1 MKRKLTM
8 VTMIAAMAAL
18 CGCQSPVVDVVAPP
32 VVGAAAC
39 ALVSKQPATA
49 GYVKLVGTTFAD
61 LGRGVAPTPEAL
73 QSALADVPAQGLE
86 RAVAMAVWSGAVG
99 AYAVLYNGST
109 NTVQKQRLCTVL
121 TSLGTSLQSAAVNC
135 VPATTNTAATSR
147 SVAAPAPPLKAEDV
161 TPLARAVELD
171 FASGSRATA
180 RR

>member
-1 MKRKLTM
+1 MKRKMTVM
-8 VTMIAAMAAL
+8 TMIAAMVVL
-18 CGCQSPVVDVVAPP
+18 SGCQSPVVDVVAPP

-61 LGRGVAPTPEAL
+61 LGRGAAPTPEAL

-109 NTVQKQRLCTVL
+109 NTVQKQRLCTAL

-135 VPATTNTAATSR
+135 VPASAPATSR
-147 SVAAPAPPLKAEDV
+147 SVASPPPALKPEDI
-161 TPLARAVELD
+161 TPLARTVELD
-171 FASGSRATA
+171 FASGSRVGAK
-180 RR
+180 R

>member
-1 MKRKLTM
+1 MKRKGTM
-8 VTMIAAMAAL
+8 VTVIAAMTVL

-32 VVGAAAC
+32 AVGAAAC
-39 ALVSKQPATA
+39 ALVSRQPASA

-73 QSALADVPAQGLE
+73 QSALADVPARGIE

-135 VPATTNTAATSR
+135 VPTPAAATSR
-147 SVAAPAPPLKAEDV
+147 SVAPPATALKPEDL
-161 TPLARAVELD
+161 TPIARAVELD
-171 FASGSRATA
+171 FASGARATA